1 MRTKFSLLMPIF
13 LLIIAGCS
21 TFSLQVP
28 KNGAERYLKC
38 IGNSQ
43 GKCDEP
49 AIRPGEDKAEENL
62 TAIRNGY
69 FYDNKGI
76 KFEPISTAPRKNFKN
91 PFSKESKEVDFRLM
105 DKGEMTVDQ
114 KDLDLYKEIKFK
126 QSEEVRSF
134 LHGQCRSDAD
144 DIFNALWM
152 PNATEITFNAS
163 TFNECNNKIAKIS
176 DSNGWAAYAEATKLE
191 HDSLL
196 NKALAA
202 TAAEKDAA
210 VAEEKAAERDAFR
223 ADNLVKYFSAYFR
236 GGKFATVQLSLSDL
250 VSKFPFLA
258 GYPLDVQK
266 QIEDALKKV
275 DSKLKFGRVSDEG
288 FVTRFGAKYAF
299 PPIELQFTPASERF
313 ATISKLDYVAIG
325 NDLIRVF
332 IEALFDEVN
341 RLPGVP
347 EATGVKIGRLKSFPD
362 VINTYPHIRQD
373 DFTCMNEL
381 ANKVESGVT
390 IVVSKVIRG
399 FGLFSINNEAIET
412 LVENVIGVTARKVSE
427 KFTWCLCSCGFQNML
442 SQQQAEKLAASAGEG
457 TGREGQKNIL
467 CFDSASA
474 ESRTINVTVYYWGL

>member
-1 MRTKFSLLMPIF
+1 MRTKFSLLIPVF

-21 TFSLQVP
+21 TFSLHVP

-38 IGNSQ
+38 IVDSEGI
-43 GKCDEP
+43 CVEP
-49 AIRPGEDKAEENL
+49 STEPSKEAVSNL
-62 TAIRNGY
+62 TQIRDGY
-69 FYDNKGI
+69 FYDNKGVN
-76 KFEPISTAPRKNFKN
+76 FEPISTAPRKNFKN
-91 PFSKESKEVDFRLM
+91 PFIKESNKD
-105 DKGEMTVDQ
+105 DKGKMTEDE
-114 KDLDLYKEIKFK
+114 KDLALYKEIKFK

-134 LHGQCRSDAD
+134 LHGQCRSDVD

-152 PNATEITFNAS
+152 PDATEITFNAR
-163 TFNECNNKIAKIS
+163 TFDKCSNTIAKIS
-176 DSNGWAAYAEATKLE
+176 DSNGWAAWAEATKKE
-191 HDSLL
+191 HERLL
-196 NKALAA
+196 SRVALAA
-202 TAAEKDAA
+202 TDAEKEAA
-210 VAEEKAAERDAFR
+210 RAEAEAAERDSVR
-223 ADNLVKYFSAYFR
+223 ADNLEKYFSAYFR

-275 DSKLKFGRVSDEG
+275 DSKLKFGRISDDG

-362 VINTYPHIRQD
+362 VTEGPGKIYEHIRPD

-381 ANKVESGVT
+381 SNKVESGVT
-390 IVVSKVIRG
+390 TVASKVIRG
-399 FGLFSINNEAIET
+399 FGVFSINNEAIET

-427 KFTWCLCSCGFQNML
+427 KLTWCLCSCGFQNML
-442 SQQQAEKLAASAGEG
+442 SQQQAAKLAASAGEG
-457 TGREGQKNIL
+457 TSREGQKNIL

-474 ESRTINVTVYYWGL
+474 ESRTIKVTVYYWGL